1 MDYISLKELTG
12 IIKDAVSDNTDE
24 YWVTAEISSLNVNRK
39 SGHCYMELI
48 EKEDDSTV
56 ARMRATIWA
65 RDFRTLSADF
75 KLNTGSELATGM
87 KVLMLSRVSFHDVY
101 GLSLNVFDIDPRY
114 TLGEMAL
121 KRKQTIERLEK
132 EGIID
137 LNKSLPF
144 PLVPQ
149 RIAVISS
156 ETAAG
161 YGDFV
166 NRIMNNPH
174 GYSFNLTLHEAYMQG
189 ERAER
194 SILKALTSCRKKM
207 GQYDVLVIIRGGG
220 SQAELHCF
228 DSYTL
233 AKETANLT
241 IPVLTGIGH
250 ERDETVLDRVAHRRL
265 ITPTAVAEYI
275 IYKVRLF
282 DEMVDTLSNRLLKRT
297 EGLLTSEENSLAML
311 TAFLHSMSERHLS
324 SQRHRLSSL
333 TKDFDHSSIRFL
345 SSVKTSIDMAVT
357 FLLHRTEKYLSSKME
372 FINRFDTK
380 LGLLDPAEV
389 LKRGYSITSMRGKAL
404 RDTSNLVPGDIIE
417 TRLWKGLIKSRV
429 DETEEKVN
437 GS

>member
-1 MDYISLKELTG
+1 MNYISLKELTG
-12 IIKDAVSDNTDE
+12 IIKSAVSNHTGE

-39 SGHCYMELI
+39 SGHCYLELI

-65 RDFRTLSADF
+65 RDFKNLSADF
-75 KLNTGSELATGM
+75 RLNTGKELSEGM

-121 KRKQTIERLEK
+121 KRKQILERLEK

-137 LNKSLPF
+137 LNKGLSF

-166 NRIMNNPH
+166 NRIKNNLY
-174 GYSFNLTLHEAYMQG
+174 GYDFEFTLYEAFMQG
-189 ERAER
+189 DKAEG
-194 SILKALTSCRKKM
+194 SILKAFASCKKTI
-207 GQYDVLVIIRGGG
+207 GRYDILVIIRGGG

-228 DSYTL
+228 DNYEI

-265 ITPTAVAEYI
+265 ITPTAVAEFI
-275 IYKVRLF
+275 VSKVKSFEDLVDGLSDRLIKLTE
-282 DEMVDTLSNRLLKRT
+282 DLLI
-297 EGLLTSEENSLAML
+297 SEENSLAMH
-311 TAFLHSMSERHLS
+311 TALLHSIAEKQLS
-324 SQRHRLSSL
+324 TQIHRLSSL
-333 TKDFDHSSIRFL
+333 SKDFDHASIRYL
-345 SSVKTSIDMAVT
+345 SGMHNSIDMAST
-357 FLLHRTEKYLSSKME
+357 SLSYQTERYITAKME
-372 FINRFDTK
+372 SIDRLDTK
-380 LGLLDPAEV
+380 VSLLDPSII
-389 LKRGYSITSMRGKAL
+389 LKRGYSITSIGGKTL
-404 RDTSNLVPGDIIE
+404 RKASDLSPGDIIE
-417 TRLWKGLIKSRV
+417 TRLWKGSIKSKV
-429 DETEEKVN
+429 DETREDGNV
-437 GS
+437 S